1 MNRNL
6 LFIPLAALVL
16 AALLSSVFVVDER
29 HQALVLRF
37 GEIVE
42 EKRDPGLY
50 VKVPVVNEVVY
61 YDKRIL
67 GLDVPQQEIT
77 PSNNRRLIV
86 DAFARYVIADPTRL
100 RQAVGSGGEQAA
112 EQRLAFTLSGKLRD
126 VLGEV
131 DSAAILSESRA
142 ALAQQ
147 IMAAAQGDAAS
158 LGIRIVDVRLR
169 RTDLPEQNLE
179 ATFARMR
186 AEREREAADQIARGN
201 EEAQRRRAGADR
213 SVVETVSDAKRQSE
227 IIRGEA
233 DAKRTAILA
242 AAYGADP
249 AFFDFYRSLSS
260 YRQAL
265 QSGNSTMVLSPDSE
279 FFEFLKSSTG
289 TGDALVP
296 APAAA
301 PAAAA
306 PAAPASN

>member
-16 AALLSSVFVVDER
+16 AAVLSSVFVVDER

-42 EKRDPGLY
+42 EKPDPGLY
-50 VKVPVVNEVVY
+50 FKVPVVNEVVY

-86 DAFARYVIADPTRL
+86 DAFARYLIADPVRL
-100 RQAVGSGGEQAA
+100 RQAVGAGGEQAA

-142 ALAQQ
+142 SLAQQ
-147 IMAAAQGDAAS
+147 IMAAAQSDAAS

-265 QSGNSTMVLSPDSE
+265 QSGNSTMVMSPDSE

-296 APAAA
+296 APAA
-301 PAAAA
+301 PAADL
-306 PAAPASN
+306 AAPASN